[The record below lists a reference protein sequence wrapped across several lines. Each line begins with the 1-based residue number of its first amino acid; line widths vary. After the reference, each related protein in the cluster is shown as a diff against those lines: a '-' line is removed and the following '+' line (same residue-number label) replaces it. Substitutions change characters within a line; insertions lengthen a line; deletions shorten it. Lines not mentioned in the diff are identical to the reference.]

1 MDVNELID
9 AAAQAAVE
17 HEEVPPQIAELL
29 AGRREDGTYALTDYA
44 FAVYFPEDE
53 REANLA
59 KRREEQAEGRN
70 PDHCQGAMSLAQMRE
85 SAFRQL
91 NYTMLTSNGVPPVEA
106 RATINAAI
114 ESGNY

>member
-29 AGRREDGTYALTDYA
+29 AGRREDGTYALTDFA
-44 FAVYFPEDE
+44 FGVYFPEEE

-59 KRREEQAEGRN
+59 KRRDAQAEGRN
-70 PDHCQGAMSLAQMRE
+70 PDHSQGAMSLPQMRE
-85 SAFRQL
+85 SAFRQT
-91 NYTMLTSNGVPPVEA
+91 NYTLLTSNGVPPVEA